1 MKNYYEEK
9 FEHLALEFSVE
20 KAKEKIV
27 KELLYKS
34 TQPKIGLFKNK
45 FDMFWQSNFIKLL
58 TVDEVQ
64 SENYILALS
73 QYLRFGGVDKNVC
86 VNYLKLD
93 VQSFILA
100 VRQSGL
106 ILQSD
111 HNSWNVLKEI
121 DQEIQIDALHIFF
134 QTVKHLQAQYKHR
147 LEIYEE
153 IKNTINIGQ
162 ITAMAF
168 GSLYAYQ
175 YLIPNQDYFAHL
187 PYQFDS
193 TENNS
198 AETVWKAFDHIV
210 KTSRKNTKKLTEQ
223 SLALALRN
231 KLMPF
236 LIGEGMSVL
245 LQDQYEFYKKLVAIK
260 IEILNYK
267 RNVLESFCFDKQVNY
282 KLNNSELIYTN
293 TKEKK
298 DNWSEKNALLISYW
312 LGVGAEKLLKSDAI
326 YSLINTGDNLEANA
340 IALSKAFGIQEQLA
354 QVYGITEFSINN
366 QKLNAFETMIT
377 MTLSQAHYLKDHIEK
392 FMRFLPNSED
402 KLDALTQL
410 TMHGFVIGENRMPF
424 TFAKREEKI
433 KRMSS
438 WVQGASNNIK
448 KKKMDEIL
456 SFWSCDLYDNDD
468 VSTFQQKP
476 FYKIDDFIFQ
486 FPWLT
491 AYQNLN
497 TTMTNYFRKL
507 HKNRFEL
514 KGETNQIELTLAEK
528 MHHLGFEVFP
538 QLVPEFK
545 DVGEID
551 LIAIHGNHVIVAEV
565 KSTYIRSSI
574 QEIYEYKNFTLN
586 KASYQL
592 DKKVEYIKKYFL
604 KEFFDDISEVV
615 LHTWIIDTTLEFD
628 HEYFGDHLKVSLDE
642 VIITSNCES
651 EFMQKLVD
659 EQFYIEKD
667 EVKIDPIQ
675 FLESIEKN
683 TFWSKQLG
691 NYDYYIEKMLN
702 KFAS

>member
-1 MKNYYEEK
+1 M
-9 FEHLALEFSVE
+9 
-20 KAKEKIV
+20 
-27 KELLYKS
+27 
-34 TQPKIGLFKNK
+34 
-45 FDMFWQSNFIKLL
+45 
-58 TVDEVQ
+58 
-64 SENYILALS
+64 
-73 QYLRFGGVDKNVC
+73 
-86 VNYLKLD
+86 
-93 VQSFILA
+93 
-100 VRQSGL
+100 
-106 ILQSD
+106 
-111 HNSWNVLKEI
+111 
-121 DQEIQIDALHIFF
+121 
-134 QTVKHLQAQYKHR
+134 
-147 LEIYEE
+147 EIYEE
-153 IKNTINIGQ
+153 IKNTINVGQ

-326 YSLINTGDNLEANA
+326 YSIINTGDNLEANA

>member
-9 FEHLALEFSVE
+9 FEHLALELSVE

-134 QTVKHLQAQYKHR
+134 QTVKHLQSQYKHR
-147 LEIYEE
+147 LEIYEK
-153 IKNTINIGQ
+153 IKNTINVGQ

-586 KASYQL
+586 KASCQL

>member
-9 FEHLALEFSVE
+9 FEHLALELSVE

-134 QTVKHLQAQYKHR
+134 QTVKHLQSQYKHR

-153 IKNTINIGQ
+153 IKNTINVGQ

-175 YLIPNQDYFAHL
+175 YLIPNQDYFSHL

-326 YSLINTGDNLEANA
+326 YSIINTGDNLEANA

-538 QLVPEFK
+538 QLIPEFK

>member
-9 FEHLALEFSVE
+9 FEHLALELSVE

-134 QTVKHLQAQYKHR
+134 QTVKHLQSQYKHR

-153 IKNTINIGQ
+153 IKNTINVGQ

-326 YSLINTGDNLEANA
+326 YSIINTGDNLEANA

-538 QLVPEFK
+538 QLIPEFK

>member
-9 FEHLALEFSVE
+9 FEHLALELSVE

-134 QTVKHLQAQYKHR
+134 QTVKHLQSQYKHR

-153 IKNTINIGQ
+153 IKNTINVGQ

-326 YSLINTGDNLEANA
+326 YSIINTGDNLEANA

-438 WVQGASNNIK
+438 WVQGASNSIK

>member
-1 MKNYYEEK
+1 M
-9 FEHLALEFSVE
+9 
-20 KAKEKIV
+20 
-27 KELLYKS
+27 
-34 TQPKIGLFKNK
+34 
-45 FDMFWQSNFIKLL
+45 
-58 TVDEVQ
+58 
-64 SENYILALS
+64 
-73 QYLRFGGVDKNVC
+73 
-86 VNYLKLD
+86 
-93 VQSFILA
+93 
-100 VRQSGL
+100 
-106 ILQSD
+106 
-111 HNSWNVLKEI
+111 
-121 DQEIQIDALHIFF
+121 
-134 QTVKHLQAQYKHR
+134 
-147 LEIYEE
+147 
-153 IKNTINIGQ
+153 
-162 ITAMAF
+162 
-168 GSLYAYQ
+168 
-175 YLIPNQDYFAHL
+175 
-187 PYQFDS
+187 
-193 TENNS
+193 
-198 AETVWKAFDHIV
+198 
-210 KTSRKNTKKLTEQ
+210 
-223 SLALALRN
+223 
-231 KLMPF
+231 
-236 LIGEGMSVL
+236 
-245 LQDQYEFYKKLVAIK
+245 
-260 IEILNYK
+260 
-267 RNVLESFCFDKQVNY
+267 
-282 KLNNSELIYTN
+282 
-293 TKEKK
+293 
-298 DNWSEKNALLISYW
+298 ISYW